1 MRKAIVLSVIL
12 ALVPVLSGLS
22 QTTARAKH
30 RVVFQMTE
38 PQGPAWD
45 ELTVRVNNLLA
56 NLVPDGGAQVEIVF
70 FGRGLDMLRKSNVGY
85 EKRFEQFVGLGVV
98 FAACQNS
105 MAAMKLTSADLFPFA
120 SPVRSGVVEVVR
132 KQEAGWAYVH

>member
-1 MRKAIVLSVIL
+1 MRNAFVSSVTL
-12 ALVPVLSGLS
+12 ALVLVQGALP

-38 PQGPAWD
+38 PEGPAWD
-45 ELTVRVNNLLA
+45 DLTVRVNNLLA
-56 NLVPDGGAQVEIVF
+56 NLLPDGGAQVEIVF
-70 FGRGLDMLRKSNVGY
+70 FGRGLNMLRKTNVSY
-85 EKRFEQFVGLGVV
+85 QRRFEDFVHYGVV

-105 MAAMKLTSADLFPFA
+105 MAAMKHTAADLFPFA
-120 SPVRSGVVEVVR
+120 SQVRSGVVEVVR